1 MKISGL
7 LYEPTQDNVN
17 TIQDVA
23 VKQGV
28 KLIPFRNINNVLYL
42 TVEGSRDT
50 IVTYLDDID
59 NTGIHFDAFIDPRWS
74 M

>member
-7 LYEPTQDNVN
+7 MHEPTQDNVN

-23 VKQGV
+23 VKKGV
-28 KLIPFRNINNVLYL
+28 KLTPFKNINNVLYL